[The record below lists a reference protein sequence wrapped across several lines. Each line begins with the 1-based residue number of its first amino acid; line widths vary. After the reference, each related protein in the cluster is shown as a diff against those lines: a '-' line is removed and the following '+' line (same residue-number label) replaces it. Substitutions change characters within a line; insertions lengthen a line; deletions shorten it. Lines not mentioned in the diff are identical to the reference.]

1 MDATQN
7 EELIEYFRNRQ
18 VWLLQPDE
26 TPAKLSPYLPSS
38 KTSLNSEQLQTSSRK
53 NLWSLT
59 ADASD

>member
-1 MDATQN
+1 
-7 EELIEYFRNRQ
+7 
-18 VWLLQPDE
+18 LQPDE